1 MIGSIIGVALCVI
14 LYFILDPIKPDK
26 RNSVVLLQCH
36 YHYELIKDN
45 KVEAKTKSYPYF
57 GTGFFISKDG
67 KIVTN
72 LHIAKPWLFEEDD
85 VKAIKTAYL
94 TKEYGEMGALL
105 TSGLYEVR
113 GVMDYVAVYPHG
125 SVYSEQNAIKA
136 HVIAAS
142 ENKDVDLAI
151 LQLDS
156 NVLPSTSDYISVS
169 DISKSADDVDVGD
182 KVCAIGF
189 PTGLY
194 LQIEDDEQARDQKR
208 LLLESYKTEGI
219 VIRSGT
225 DVNFEH
231 NAMTEGGSSGSP
243 IFDSRGNV
251 VGVNSAHKSQAES
264 NNNNI
269 AIDAALIHGLLNR
282 KVKY

>member
-1 MIGSIIGVALCVI
+1 M
-14 LYFILDPIKPDK
+14 
-26 RNSVVLLQCH
+26 
-36 YHYELIKDN
+36 
-45 KVEAKTKSYPYF
+45 
-57 GTGFFISKDG
+57 
-67 KIVTN
+67 TN

-264 NNNNI
+264 NNYNI